1 MRIIVNDMQR
11 EVRDGTTLAELLE
24 ADQEPIGH
32 VLVEINGVQL
42 HVHEY
47 DSRILAREDRIE
59 IIYPAAGG

>member
-11 EVRDGTTLAELLE
+11 EVRDGTTLAQLLE

-32 VLVEINGVQL
+32 VLIEINGVQL

-47 DSRILAREDRIE
+47 KARVLESDDRIE

>member
-1 MRIIVNDMQR
+1 MRVVVNDMQR
-11 EVRDGTTLAELLE
+11 QVQDGTTVTQLLE
-24 ADQEPIGH
+24 ADHEPIGH

-47 DSRILAREDRIE
+47 GTRVLESDDRIE

>member
-1 MRIIVNDMQR
+1 MQISVNDMQR
-11 EVRDGTTLAELLE
+11 EVRDGTTVTELLQ

-47 DSRILAREDRIE
+47 EARVLEGGDRVE